1 MSLKQQ
7 LLRKTRNLL
16 YHHYRSTK
24 QRYEQTGRA
33 LLRELSAHAN
43 PIADAPQ
50 ITNRQ
55 TDDRWQSLRPV
66 WVLSTGRTG
75 TNSLTELLKLSP
87 FVDAFHE
94 PAPELFQFSFD
105 YAMEQCDQATA
116 LSTLSYLRDELVF
129 RSVRDGQIFVETNNR
144 VTYLADLLL
153 KLYPKSRFI
162 HIYRNP
168 YDFIRSGMRRKYYNG
183 HMRDYARITPT
194 AQDPSRAAWTDF
206 SPLQKVAW
214 NWAAINKRCLDF
226 MDRLPDGQAMSF
238 SSESLFRAELS
249 FVHTL
254 FDFVGSTACHP
265 PASDIRQ
272 IMATKHNAQQ
282 EGRFS
287 KPKEW
292 DNRQIEAVNDIISP
306 VATKLNYQ
314 LLSTA
319 DKGI

>member
-33 LLRELSAHAN
+33 LLRELSPHAN

-50 ITNRQ
+50 ITNRH
-55 TDDRWQSLRPV
+55 TDDRWRSLRPV

-87 FVDAFHE
+87 AMDAFHE

-105 YAMEQCDQATA
+105 YAMEQFDQDTA

-153 KLYPKSRFI
+153 KLYPASRFI

-168 YDFIRSGMRRKYYNG
+168 YDFIRSGMRRKYYDG
-183 HMRDYARITPT
+183 HMRDYARIKPT
-194 AQDPSRAAWTDF
+194 AQDPSHEAWTDF

-214 NWAAINKRCLDF
+214 NWAAVNNRCLDL
-226 MDRLPDGQAMSF
+226 MDGLRDEQAMSF
-238 SSESLFRAELS
+238 SSETLFRAELPL
-249 FVHTL
+249 VHSL
-254 FDFVGSTACHP
+254 FDFAGSVAYHP
-265 PASDIRQ
+265 SASDIRQ
-272 IMATKHNAQQ
+272 VMGTKHNAQQ
-282 EGRFS
+282 KGRFS
-287 KPKEW
+287 KPENW
-292 DNRQIEAVNDIISP
+292 NNRQIDAVNDIIAP
-306 VATKLNYQ
+306 VATKLDYQ

-319 DKGI
+319 DEGI